1 MANNQDFSYYRA
13 LIDQDRQE
21 DQLYNRDLKDQAV
34 KILEETGYQNPND
47 LLNDQQTSPF
57 EEYIDINEPY
67 MRAKERIDIQKMPE
81 RMDETIPPIQDINR
95 NPSSVENAMLP
106 AGKKVQSEDA
116 FLPNGTYVQSVPAQQ
131 YKPGPIE
138 SAVSDIIAPK
148 RPEIPLQSHPD
159 AQGLSPQA
167 QVPTLTPQPQSV
179 QRSAS
184 IKVSVPPTGST
195 APQQLSE
202 EELAAD
208 SRDFNNV
215 LNENLRGTEAYYDL
229 SRQAKEGLA
238 AAEKES
244 QMMTADV
251 SKNQLLGIQDQ
262 LEKQRQINALA
273 RAEADKASKEI
284 ASQIDPGRV
293 WKNKSTWSKISLV
306 LGAALQGYA
315 GSDAGLRTID
325 NIITR
330 DLQAQIDDRNKGI
343 KKHGDLLDFLSAGTK
358 NEAEI
363 LKNGR
368 ELGMKIVDAYKA
380 ALAAGAKQDAAKY
393 AALADTM
400 KNYFQPVVEAK
411 IKSQASMQNVSSQE
425 QKRRDDDIKNSLA
438 AQELKIKAIEQKT
451 KASNLGAE
459 EANRFEATANMAQAA
474 DEMEKMENKQ
484 DFNPTS
490 AMYAVS
496 QYLDGKGVPGSL
508 SKSEAQYLAAY
519 MRYFS
524 YLRRGLTG
532 AAASDS
538 EEQRIRKLVAPGATI
553 TRDALKNY
561 QRMRYDA
568 ININVNALNDEGK
581 LRLMN
586 IPEARRFMVN
596 RGAVEDSKSLRGK

>member
-1 MANNQDFSYYRA
+1 
-13 LIDQDRQE
+13 
-21 DQLYNRDLKDQAV
+21 
-34 KILEETGYQNPND
+34 
-47 LLNDQQTSPF
+47 
-57 EEYIDINEPY
+57 
-67 MRAKERIDIQKMPE
+67 
-81 RMDETIPPIQDINR
+81 
-95 NPSSVENAMLP
+95 
-106 AGKKVQSEDA
+106 
-116 FLPNGTYVQSVPAQQ
+116 
-131 YKPGPIE
+131 
-138 SAVSDIIAPK
+138 
-148 RPEIPLQSHPD
+148 
-159 AQGLSPQA
+159 
-167 QVPTLTPQPQSV
+167 
-179 QRSAS
+179 
-184 IKVSVPPTGST
+184 
-195 APQQLSE
+195 
-202 EELAAD
+202 
-208 SRDFNNV
+208 
-215 LNENLRGTEAYYDL
+215 
-229 SRQAKEGLA
+229 
-238 AAEKES
+238 
-244 QMMTADV
+244 
-251 SKNQLLGIQDQ
+251 
-262 LEKQRQINALA
+262 
-273 RAEADKASKEI
+273 
-284 ASQIDPGRV
+284 
-293 WKNKSTWSKISLV
+293 
-306 LGAALQGYA
+306 
-315 GSDAGLRTID
+315 
-325 NIITR
+325 
-330 DLQAQIDDRNKGI
+330 
-343 KKHGDLLDFLSAGTK
+343 
-358 NEAEI
+358 
-363 LKNGR
+363 
-368 ELGMKIVDAYKA
+368 MKIVDAYKS

-553 TRDALKNY
+553 TKDALKNY